1 MLKTNQQ
8 YETMTATPS
17 QPKSLNSKN
26 ASILFTFKLNKQSSK
41 ANASTSSSSLT
52 ISTTMPPG
60 ASSQISPFS
69 ANVFTSSIY
78 DAINMDQFTTK
89 MSRKG
94 QILWIDPSNLKSSF
108 NNNNNNNNQSNA
120 SFAGKGGLLIDI
132 RNSKNFNIVD
142 YVHNNDL
149 NHIHKHLTDG
159 KLFNFFCRV
168 VKILIHFTPIFCL

>member
-41 ANASTSSSSLT
+41 ANASTSSSLT
-52 ISTTMPPG
+52 RSTSGASMPPG

-94 QILWIDPSNLKSSF
+94 QILWIDPTNLKSSF
-108 NNNNNNNNQSNA
+108 NNNNQSNA
-120 SFAGKGGLLIDI
+120 SYAGKGGLLIDI

-159 KLFNFFCRV
+159 
-168 VKILIHFTPIFCL
+168 

>member
-26 ASILFTFKLNKQSSK
+26 TSILFTFKLNKQSSK
-41 ANASTSSSSLT
+41 ANASTSLT
-52 ISTTMPPG
+52 ISTSGASMPPG
-60 ASSQISPFS
+60 PTSQISPFS

-94 QILWIDPSNLKSSF
+94 QILWIDPTNLKSSF
-108 NNNNNNNNQSNA
+108 NNNNQSNA

-149 NHIHKHLTDG
+149 NHIHKHLADG
-159 KLFNFFCRV
+159 
-168 VKILIHFTPIFCL
+168 